1 MTTSMLPEM
10 YGSSV
15 GAHVVN
21 TDIENGTMRLKMR
34 VEAEHITT
42 SGVLDE
48 GLVATIADNHTTFLL
63 MSHSLS
69 VQPDQMPISVSIC
82 LTVHTMARI
91 APGTDI
97 EIVCSTP
104 LATSKLKQPQAAA
117 VFVDAHDNRIV
128 YAKVTHS
135 KQFKEVPGYN
145 SKL

>member
-1 MTTSMLPEM
+1 MC
-10 YGSSV
+10 
-15 GAHVVN
+15 
-21 TDIENGTMRLKMR
+21 
-34 VEAEHITT
+34 VEAEHITA

-97 EIVCSTP
+97 EIICCTP
-104 LATSKLKQPQAAA
+104 LAKSKLKQPQAAA
-117 VFVDAHDNRIV
+117 VFVDALDNRIV
-128 YAKVTHS
+128 YAKATHS
-135 KQFKEVPGYN
+135 KQFKEVTGYS